1 MTPPEYAPLDAR
13 ALAELAAKGTCT
25 PFEKE
30 YIRSDGSRV
39 SILLGAATFEDD
51 PGKGVCFVLDITVQ
65 KQAAAALASSEARY
79 RTLFEYAPDGIVIA
93 DRQSYYL
100 DANTSLCR
108 MLGYTRDELIGL
120 HASDIVAPAE
130 IPNISSALGVLQSH
144 SDYEREWLFRRKD
157 GSTFPAEVIATQMP
171 DGNLLAMIRDITDR
185 RQAERAIRESEEHFR
200 FLNELVEAARALVEP
215 DAIMKVMSRMLGEH
229 LSASRCAYADVE
241 ADGEHFTILH
251 DYTAGCASTVGHY
264 QLSLF
269 GAQAVAT
276 LRRGQ
281 TLILRDVDAELLP
294 DDGAE
299 MFNAIGIKA
308 IITCPLVKEG
318 TLQAM
323 MAVHQTLPRDW
334 KPREVALV
342 QEVVERCWA
351 TIARR
356 TAEDK
361 LRRLNAELEQR
372 VALRTDQL
380 QAANKEL
387 EAFSYSVSHD
397 LRTPLRAVSGFSQAV
412 IEDFGP
418 LLPDEGRRQ
427 LQRISAAAERMGA
440 LIDALLAF
448 SRLGRDELTLR
459 PVDTARLVRDAL
471 EELDL
476 AGSSARLEIR
486 IGELPSCMGDE
497 ALLKQVWL
505 NLLDNARK
513 YSHKRD
519 RALIEIGSERRD
531 ASLVYHVRDNGTGF
545 DMLYAG
551 KLFGVFQRLHRPED
565 YAGTGVGL
573 ATVQRI
579 VQRHGGRVWAEA
591 EPDRGASFYFSVS
604 ERG

>member
-1 MTPPEYAPLDAR
+1 
-13 ALAELAAKGTCT
+13 
-25 PFEKE
+25 
-30 YIRSDGSRV
+30 
-39 SILLGAATFEDD
+39 
-51 PGKGVCFVLDITVQ
+51 
-65 KQAAAALASSEARY
+65 
-79 RTLFEYAPDGIVIA
+79 
-93 DRQSYYL
+93 
-100 DANTSLCR
+100 
-108 MLGYTRDELIGL
+108 
-120 HASDIVAPAE
+120 
-130 IPNISSALGVLQSH
+130 
-144 SDYEREWLFRRKD
+144 
-157 GSTFPAEVIATQMP
+157 
-171 DGNLLAMIRDITDR
+171 
-185 RQAERAIRESEEHFR
+185 
-200 FLNELVEAARALVEP
+200 
-215 DAIMKVMSRMLGEH
+215 
-229 LSASRCAYADVE
+229 
-241 ADGEHFTILH
+241 
-251 DYTAGCASTVGHY
+251 
-264 QLSLF
+264 
-269 GAQAVAT
+269 
-276 LRRGQ
+276 
-281 TLILRDVDAELLP
+281 
-294 DDGAE
+294 
-299 MFNAIGIKA
+299 
-308 IITCPLVKEG
+308 
-318 TLQAM
+318 M